1 MFDFIKDKKMVVRQL
16 ELMLV
21 DIVMIQLSAFLTLV
35 IRYELVFEN
44 IEPTFITTVV
54 KYAPINT
61 LVTLGLFWFFRLYH
75 SLWRY
80 ASITELGNI
89 VLACLSSALVQLV
102 ALPLLG
108 WPVPRSYYILQPIF
122 LIILVT
128 VERYSY
134 RFLRR
139 WRNQGRGGTEHRV
152 MIVGAGE
159 AGQMLLRELQDTPN
173 LHYRPV
179 CIIDDDSRRWGR
191 YIQNVKIVGGRDRI
205 QRTARNM
212 GVDVIMIAL
221 PTMSKRQRKEIVDLC
236 RSTRC
241 EVKILP
247 GMAQLIQGEYFVG
260 QLRPVDLEDLLGR
273 DTIQV
278 DVKTIGDYVRGKR
291 VLVTGGGGSIGSELC
306 RQIASHNPEMLVI
319 FDIYENN
326 AYDIQQ
332 ELIKRYPNLNLQ
344 VEIGSVRDEGRLNDI
359 FRRFRP
365 HLVYHAAA
373 HKHVPLME
381 ESPNEAVKNNV
392 FGTLK
397 TVVMADKYHVERF
410 VLISTDKAVNPTSL
424 MGATKRIC
432 EMIIQT
438 YNAHS
443 RIDYVA
449 VRFGNVLGSNGSVVP
464 LFRKQ
469 IAEGGPV
476 TVTHPEV
483 TRYFMTIPEA
493 VSLVLQE
500 GATAKGG
507 EIFVLDMGEPVKIA
521 DMARKLIELSGLKP
535 DEDIKIE
542 YTGLRPGEKLYE
554 ELLLDEE
561 GLTKTDNDLIYIGKP
576 ISFDEEVFT
585 EQLQRLKKSA
595 YAEDG
600 SVWEMVEEIVPNY
613 RKTEN
618 AKPAQQEAVG
628 V

>member
-1 MFDFIKDKKMVVRQL
+1 MVTRQLGLMVV
-16 ELMLV
+16 
-21 DIVMIQLSAFLTLV
+21 DIILIQPSAFLALT
-35 IRYELVFEN
+35 IRYELVFSN
-44 IEPTFITTVV
+44 IDSTFIDTVV
-54 KYAPINT
+54 HYAPVNT
-61 LVTLGLFWFFRLYH
+61 LVTVGLFWIFRLYH

-80 ASITELGNI
+80 ASMTELGNI
-89 VLACLSSALVQLV
+89 VLACLSAALVQLV
-102 ALPLLG
+102 ALPVLG
-108 WPVPRSYYILQPIF
+108 WSVPRSYFILQPIF
-122 LIILVT
+122 LILLTT

-139 WRNQGRGGTEHRV
+139 WRNQGRGGPEHRV
-152 MIVGAGE
+152 MIIGAGE

-179 CIIDDDSRRWGR
+179 CIIDDDERRWGR
-191 YIQNVKIVGGRDRI
+191 YIQNVKIVGGRERI
-205 QRTARNM
+205 QRTAQKM

-221 PTMSKRQRKEIVDLC
+221 PSMSKRQRKEIVDLC
-236 RSTRC
+236 RRTHC

-306 RQIASHNPEMLVI
+306 RQIASHSPETLVI

-332 ELIKRYPNLNLQ
+332 ELIKRYPDLDLR

-359 FRRFRP
+359 FGLFRP
-365 HLVYHAAA
+365 QLVYHAAA

-397 TVVMADKYHVERF
+397 TVVMADKYQVERF

-432 EMIIQT
+432 EMIIQS

-443 RIDYVA
+443 ETDYVA

-476 TVTHPEV
+476 TVTHPDV

-493 VSLVLQE
+493 VSLVLQA
-500 GATAKGG
+500 GATARGG
-507 EIFVLDMGEPVKIA
+507 EIFVLDMGEPVKIV

-576 ISFDEEVFT
+576 ISFDEEVFA

-618 AKPAQQEAVG
+618 AKPARQEAAAV
-628 V
+628 